1 MKKQNTQQ
9 PEAINIEEVV
19 GKSEAFIL
27 KYKMQIILAIAAI
40 VVLVGGSILYQTY
53 VSEPRAKE
61 ASEAI
66 FQAQTY
72 FAAQDF
78 EKALNGDEQG
88 NMGFLQIID
97 EFGGTPTENV
107 ANAYAGLALAQ
118 TGRYEEAIP
127 YLKAFDGDD
136 KMVAPG
142 VLSALANCYA
152 NKGDLSA
159 AASKFIEA
167 AKAADNNTVSPYCL
181 LQAGLIYEKE
191 GNKAA
196 ALKVYTEIKEKY
208 FASMQAMEI
217 DKYINRVK

>member
-40 VVLVGGSILYQTY
+40 VVLVGGSIMYQTF

-152 NKGDLSA
+152 NKGDFSA

-191 GNKAA
+191 GNKAE

>member
-127 YLKAFDGDD
+127 TSRLST
-136 KMVAPG
+136 VTTRWLLG

-191 GNKAA
+191 GNKAE

>member
-88 NMGFLQIID
+88 NMGHLCGD
-97 EFGGTPTENV
+97 GG
-107 ANAYAGLALAQ
+107 
-118 TGRYEEAIP
+118 
-127 YLKAFDGDD
+127 
-136 KMVAPG
+136 
-142 VLSALANCYA
+142 
-152 NKGDLSA
+152 
-159 AASKFIEA
+159 
-167 AKAADNNTVSPYCL
+167 VSSNPR
-181 LQAGLIYEKE
+181 
-191 GNKAA
+191 
-196 ALKVYTEIKEKY
+196 EIKDNTREG
-208 FASMQAMEI
+208 SRPSRIPGIRTQ
-217 DKYINRVK
+217 

>member
-27 KYKMQIILAIAAI
+27 KYKMQIILAVAAI

-66 FQAQTY
+66 YQAQSY

-136 KMVAPG
+136 NMVAPG
-142 VLSALANCYA
+142 VLSALGNCYA
-152 NKGDLSA
+152 NTGDLSA
-159 AASKFIEA
+159 AVSKFIEA
-167 AKAADNNTVSPYCL
+167 AKAADNNTISPYCL
-181 LQAGLIYEKE
+181 LQAGIIYEKQGKKE
-191 GNKAA
+191 D
-196 ALKVYTEIKEKY
+196 ALKVYTQIKDKY
-208 FASMQAMEI
+208 FASIQAMDI

>member
-27 KYKMQIILAIAAI
+27 KYKMQIILAVAAI

-66 FQAQTY
+66 YQAQSY

-127 YLKAFDGDD
+127 YLKAFDGSD

-142 VLSALANCYA
+142 VLGALGNCYA
-152 NKGDLSA
+152 NTGDLSA
-159 AASKFIEA
+159 AVSKFKEA
-167 AKAADNNTVSPYCL
+167 AKAANNNTVSPYCL
-181 LQAGLIYEKE
+181 LQAGLIYEKQ
-191 GNKAA
+191 GKKAD

-208 FASMQAMEI
+208 YASMQAMDI